1 MLLSGF
7 IGMHSEK
14 IGRRSMWKSICL
26 LEQAILT
33 RKPKTWFPKA
43 FHLQWYAFPVSMDDK
58 MRNSISVGI

>member
-1 MLLSGF
+1 
-7 IGMHSEK
+7 
-14 IGRRSMWKSICL
+14 MWKSICL